1 MQPFS
6 RERRLINQRNS
17 PADTITIRELVMK
30 RIIII
35 AAIALFAVAI
45 TSAGERKFEKQFT
58 VNSGG
63 TLTVHTDVGN
73 VTVVGTD
80 AREVSVLAEFHGA
93 ERDIQN
99 YSIDAFENTNG
110 VEVRGKGKKS
120 SWFRMWDNMDIDLQF
135 TIKVPREYS
144 AVLNT
149 SGGNITVSNVKGTLS
164 GETSGG
170 NITLADIEGKVT
182 METSGGNLQ
191 VERVTG
197 NVQMETSGGN
207 VRVAEVRGDLDVTT
221 SGGNVKVA
229 MVEGKVRA
237 ESSGGDVV
245 VSVKNGN
252 QGVFAET
259 SGGDI
264 DIVVAKN
271 ISATIDA
278 STSGGEVSCD
288 LPITMSGKFD
298 EQRMRG
304 SINGGGNTIR
314 AHTSGGDVRI
324 RALE

>member
-1 MQPFS
+1 MN
-6 RERRLINQRNS
+6 R
-17 PADTITIRELVMK
+17 T
-30 RIIII
+30 III
-35 AAIALFAVAI
+35 AAVALLAVAI

-58 VNSGG
+58 VNPGG
-63 TLTVHTDVGN
+63 TLTVRTDVGN
-73 VTVVGTD
+73 ITVIGTD
-80 AREVSVLAEFHGA
+80 ARQVSILAEFYGA
-93 ERDIQN
+93 EREIQE
-99 YSIDAFENTNG
+99 YSIDAFENATG
-110 VEVRGKGKKS
+110 VEIRGKGKKS
-120 SWFRMWDNMDIDLQF
+120 SWFRMWDNMDIELQF
-135 TIKVPREYS
+135 TIKVPREY
-144 AVLNT
+144 AVLLNT
-149 SGGNITVSNVKGTLS
+149 SGGNITVSNVKGNLN

-170 NITLADIEGKVT
+170 NITLADIEGKVS

-191 VERVTG
+191 VDRITG

-207 VRVAEVRGDLDVTT
+207 IKVADVRGDLYVST
-221 SGGNVKVA
+221 SGGNVKVG

-245 VSVKNGN
+245 VSVRNGN

-278 STSGGEVSCD
+278 STSGGDVSCD

-304 SINGGGNTIR
+304 NINGGGNTIH

-324 RALE
+324 RTID